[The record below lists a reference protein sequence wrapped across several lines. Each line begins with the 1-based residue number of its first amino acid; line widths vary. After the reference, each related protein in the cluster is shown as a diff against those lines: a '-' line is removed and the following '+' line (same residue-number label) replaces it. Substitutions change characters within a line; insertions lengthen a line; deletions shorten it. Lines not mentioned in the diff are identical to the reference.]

1 MILLLLTR
9 FCESADS
16 LGFQLCRLLAEQGHH
31 LYVTTTSSG
40 DALHEEIKNASD
52 INILSKGSIT
62 IFSPEH
68 GKHELPSTEWITKY
82 HDKYF
87 SYLSRIDD
95 IDTVI
100 GLFPGTEQTAVKLKE
115 SLKCEL
121 ILAAFVKI
129 GLNEQNLHHF
139 NEMLRKADE
148 LWSVGS
154 DIYNQNKGKL
164 HLPDINFSGKH
175 KKILLPSKKVLV
187 LLTTFSES
195 PDSILGY
202 HVCLKLVKEGHHVC
216 VTTTSVGRQL
226 DAEAVKARQLTQ
238 IYDGQIELLQPL
250 VGWFVTPSPE
260 WIQKDYAQ
268 HFSFLSKMDVESV
281 IGTLPGTTQTA
292 IQLKEEL
299 KCKAILLANYKL
311 KVLTGDVMKSVRAAD
326 EVWSMGPD
334 IYTHYEHLFHGEQ
347 QVQHEEIMLL
357 PDRDIVINSEPHI
370 RGKRFE
376 APKFVTVWNDP
387 IGFIQ
392 NDSKEYSKGSDIEGY
407 YTMSKALGQIN
418 AKRKLSWVIHG
429 LQLNDPRLHRIRQNA
444 RPNMLKASTPS
455 SLSMSDNFN
464 WHDCFAF
471 IVPDRE
477 EETLNFTALT
487 AIWLGIPTLV
497 SSQSSIGK
505 FLLSLD
511 CPEKFRA
518 VVNITGDPL
527 HDVEEWKQKVN
538 TEILDVNPRE
548 WTVTLSEYLRS
559 KRTFLESF
567 LSGMTIK
574 GESSLKP
581 SSEAQHFAAG
591 SGSPNTTGHLNPN
604 YQVSILR
611 NTVSLILI
619 SSIAKIKIT
628 HLCHPTF
635 ESTVFIMVWNK
646 FLIYLF
652 MN

>member
-62 IFSPEH
+62 LFSPEH

-121 ILAAFVKI
+121 ILVAFVKI
-129 GLNEQNLHHF
+129 WPNEENLQHF

-154 DIYNQNKGKL
+154 DIYNQNKSKL
-164 HLPDINFSGKH
+164 HLPDITFNGKH
-175 KKILLPSKKVLV
+175 KQILLPSKKVLV

-195 PDSILGY
+195 QESILGY
-202 HVCLKLVKEGHHVC
+202 QVCLKLVKEGHHVY
-216 VTTTSVGRQL
+216 VTTTCTGRQL
-226 DAEAVKARQLTQ
+226 DAETVKARQLTE
-238 IYDGQIELLQPL
+238 IYDGQIELLKPL
-250 VGWFVTPSPE
+250 VGWFDTPSPE
-260 WIQKDYAQ
+260 WIQKDYEQ
-268 HFSFLSKMDVESV
+268 HFSFLSKLDVESL
-281 IGTLPGTTQTA
+281 IGTLPGTAQTA
-292 IQLKEEL
+292 IQLKEKL
-299 KCKAILLANYKL
+299 KCKVILLATCKL
-311 KVLTGDVMKSVRAAD
+311 KVRDVIAYVTAAD
-326 EVWSMGPD
+326 EVWSVGPD
-334 IYTHYEHLFHGEQ
+334 IYTHYEHIFPTGT

-357 PDRDIVINSEPHI
+357 PDSDIAINSEPHI
-370 RGKRFE
+370 SGKKFE
-376 APKFVTVWNDP
+376 ALKFVTVWNDP
-387 IGFIQ
+387 IEFIQ
-392 NDSKEYSKGSDIEGY
+392 NDSKEYSKGSDIGGY
-407 YTMSKALGQIN
+407 YTMSKALCQIN
-418 AKRKLSWVIHG
+418 AKRKVSWVIHG
-429 LQLNDPRLHRIRQNA
+429 LQVNDSKVRAIRQHA
-444 RPNMLKASTPS
+444 RPNVLKVIASS
-455 SLSMSDNFN
+455 SIPASQEFS
-464 WHDCFAF
+464 WGDCFAF

-477 EETLNFTALT
+477 EETLNFHALT
-487 AIWLGIPTLV
+487 AILLGVPTLV

-505 FLLSLD
+505 FLLTLD

-518 VVNITGDPL
+518 VVNLTGDPL
-527 HDVEEWKQKVN
+527 HDTETWKQKIN
-538 TEILDVNPRE
+538 NEILDVDPRE
-548 WTVTLSEYLRS
+548 WTVTLSEYLRD

-567 LSGMTIK
+567 LSGTTIK
-574 GESSLKP
+574 SKPSLKP
-581 SSEAQHFAAG
+581 SSEVQHLAAG
-591 SGSPNTTGHLNPN
+591 SGSLDTSGYLNWN
-604 YQVSILR
+604 YQVSILL
-611 NTVSLILI
+611 NTVSLIFI
-619 SSIAKIKIT
+619 SLSAKIKIM
-628 HLCHPTF
+628 HLCHPTWSVISF
-635 ESTVFIMVWNK
+635 S
-646 FLIYLF
+646 YLF